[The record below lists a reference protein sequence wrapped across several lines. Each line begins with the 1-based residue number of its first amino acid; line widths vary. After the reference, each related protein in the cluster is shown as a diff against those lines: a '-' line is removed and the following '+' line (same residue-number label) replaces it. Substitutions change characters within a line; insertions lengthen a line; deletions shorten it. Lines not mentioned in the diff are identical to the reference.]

1 MQKLSVVIVLLLLVI
16 ASCTKKAVPTAATSP
31 KETPS
36 PKVASLDGGPLY
48 AQNCSR
54 CHGASGVEGRA
65 PNLKLN
71 DFTKREI
78 IDQISKGSGRM
89 PAFATKL
96 SANEI
101 GAVAEFVIH
110 LKK

>member
-1 MQKLSVVIVLLLLVI
+1 MQKLSGVIVLLLLVI
-16 ASCTKKAVPTAATSP
+16 ASCTKKAVPTAVKTT

-36 PKVASLDGGPLY
+36 PIVAVLDGSTLY
-48 AQNCSR
+48 AQNCSH

-65 PNLKLN
+65 PNLKFN
-71 DFTKREI
+71 DFTKREM

-101 GAVAEFVIH
+101 GAVAEFVVH